1 MLKRILSRLLRLSAL
16 IWVTSVHAQGLTPL
30 SDSELSA
37 TDARQGVLLNL
48 SLLNNMT
55 RDGMGVLQRDSQCSE
70 AIRPN
75 PCRMGLEIAQRDTWL
90 MLKEFYG
97 SLQIKDLRMDA
108 GFLPAPATGYQNYSR
123 FRDAAGN
130 CLLSGNPANCNPA
143 GLAAIQASYP
153 STKTSPPSVY
163 DDVLSFM
170 NIGRTWLEYSCGPS
184 GTGNTLCATATEG
197 YMRDTPATP
206 TPSNSVFG
214 VRLSDSRAL
223 NEPAHMRF
231 RGTAYV
237 FGF

>member
-1 MLKRILSRLLRLSAL
+1 MLKQMLAGLLSLSATL
-16 IWVTSVHAQGLTPL
+16 LVASAHAEGLTPL
-30 SDSELSA
+30 SDSEMSA

-48 SLLNNMT
+48 TLLNNMT
-55 RDGMGVLQRDSQCSE
+55 RDGAGVLQRDSQCSE

-75 PCRMGLEIAQRDTWL
+75 PCRMGLEVAQRDTWL

-97 SLQIKDLRMDA
+97 SLQIKDLRMDT
-108 GFLPAPATGYQNYSR
+108 GFLPATATGYQNYNR

-130 CLLSGNPANCNPA
+130 CLLSGNPVNCNPS
-143 GLAAIQASYP
+143 GLAAIKAGYP
-153 STKTSPPSVY
+153 SSADGTPSVY

-170 NIGRTWLEYSCGPS
+170 NVGRTWLEFTTASP
-184 GTGNTLCATATEG
+184 ATEG
-197 YMRDTPATP
+197 YMRDTT
-206 TPSNSVFG
+206 TNSVFG

>member
-1 MLKRILSRLLRLSAL
+1 MLKNMLIRLLFLSTPVLAA
-16 IWVTSVHAQGLTPL
+16 SAQAQGLTPL
-30 SDSELSA
+30 SDSEMSA
-37 TDARQGVLLNL
+37 TDARQGALLNL

-55 RDGMGVLQRDSQCSE
+55 RNGAGVLQQDSQCSE

-75 PCRMGLEIAQRDTWL
+75 PCRMGLEIAQKDTWL

-97 SLQIKDLRMDA
+97 SLQIKDLRMDT
-108 GFLPAPATGYQNYSR
+108 GFLPATATGYQNYNR
-123 FRDAAGN
+123 FRDAASN
-130 CLLSGNPANCNPA
+130 CLLSGDPVNCNPS
-143 GLAAIQASYP
+143 GLAAIRASYP
-153 STKTSPPSVY
+153 SSADGTPSVY

-170 NIGRTWLEYSCGPS
+170 NVGRTWLEVTTP
-184 GTGNTLCATATEG
+184 TGSTTVADQG
-197 YMRDTPATP
+197 YMKDTT
-206 TPSNSVFG
+206 TNSVFG

>member
-1 MLKRILSRLLRLSAL
+1 MLNNALVRLLFLCAPL
-16 IWVTSVHAQGLTPL
+16 LGANVNAQGLTPL
-30 SDSELSA
+30 SDSEMSA
-37 TDARQGVLLNL
+37 MDARQGVLLNL

-55 RDGMGVLQRDSQCSE
+55 RDGSGVLQRNSQCSE
-70 AIRPN
+70 SIRPN

-97 SLQIKDLRMDA
+97 SLQIKDLRMDT
-108 GFLPAPATGYQNYSR
+108 GFLPGTATGYQNYSR

-130 CLLSGNPANCNPA
+130 CLLSGNPVNCNPS
-143 GLAAIQASYP
+143 GLVAIKASYP
-153 STKTSPPSVY
+153 SSADGTPSVY

-170 NIGRTWLEYSCGPS
+170 NVGRTWLEFT
-184 GTGNTLCATATEG
+184 TGSPVTEG
-197 YMRDTPATP
+197 YMRDTT
-206 TPSNSVFG
+206 TNSAFG

>member
-1 MLKRILSRLLRLSAL
+1 MLKKMMVRLLFLSPL
-16 IWVTSVHAQGLTPL
+16 LVTGVHAQGLTPL
-30 SDSELSA
+30 SDNEMSA

-55 RDGMGVLQRDSQCSE
+55 RDSTGALQRDSQC
-70 AIRPN
+70 AAATPN
-75 PCRMGLEIAQRDTWL
+75 PCRMGLEVAQRDTWL

-108 GFLPAPATGYQNYSR
+108 GFLPATPTGHQNYSR

-130 CLLSGNPANCNPA
+130 CLLGGNPASCNPA

-153 STKTSPPSVY
+153 SSADGTPSVY

-170 NIGRTWLEYSCGPS
+170 NVGRAWLEYSCGPA

-197 YMRDTPATP
+197 YMRDTT
-206 TPSNSVFG
+206 TNSALG